1 MASERKPFLTWLIV
15 ITAVGAAL
23 RVFRLNE
30 IPFTYDELSAL
41 SRTHFNSFSELIQK
55 GVAGD
60 GHPAGVQV
68 FLYYWVK
75 LFGYQEWVVKLPF
88 ILMGILCI
96 PLIYQ
101 VGKKWFGR
109 SEAIIAA
116 CLMAGLQYPVMYSQ
130 IARPYISGLFLI
142 LLLAVIWNSVMDKA
156 TLRNLVAF
164 AVVLALCAY
173 NHYFSLLTA
182 AGMVAT
188 GLFVINR
195 KSLGKYVL
203 AILFSV
209 ALCLPHL
216 HVFLQQLQLKG
227 LEWVPAPTPGF
238 FKNYLYYIFNFS
250 NYILLAVALL
260 VAQGVYLYA
269 KSKPPVKFKYR
280 FIALLW
286 FAIPAT
292 VGYFYSLYRAP
303 VLETSVL
310 IFGFPFLILFICSFI
325 TLPTSYFREIEIAL
339 LLLILVASLGWERS
353 YYRIFYQA
361 QVEMFA
367 KHIAGYEKAYG
378 TGQVAAVVNTNPEY
392 LDTYKKKYSS
402 GWAYHTF
409 DSVGDNL
416 AWRRWLEKNNAKY
429 LILCNPP
436 IEWGSQYLAVAKEYY
451 SCVDSVYQGFAT
463 DIYVLKKDGARC
475 KAEPMPLFIYTLSD
489 STGVRVK
496 YKVKPAVNEAAGI
509 YVSCD
514 TVGDIGLFFATT
526 RQIGFDEKL
535 MVNISAEVYVDS
547 TKPEGGLTLTFKDL
561 KGRVLEERKSP
572 FQNFACNDTG
582 WRRVY
587 LTARLFHAPS
597 VKKVAFISA
606 DLYGKSGTC
615 TKFKNFKVEVVPD
628 NPVLYSLIKK

>member
-1 MASERKPFLTWLIV
+1 MDSERKPFLTWLIF

-23 RVFRLNE
+23 RMFRLNE

-41 SRTHFNSFSELIQK
+41 SRTHFNSFHDLIQK

-75 LFGYQEWVVKLPF
+75 IFGYQEWAVKLPF

-101 VGKKWFGR
+101 IGRKWFGK
-109 SEAIIAA
+109 SEGIIAA

-142 LLLAVIWNSVMDKA
+142 LLLAVIWNSVMAKA
-156 TLRNLVAF
+156 TVRNLFAF

-182 AGMVAT
+182 AGIVAT
-188 GLFVINR
+188 GLFVIDR
-195 KSLGKYVL
+195 KYLLKYML

-209 ALCLPHL
+209 ALCLPHS

-250 NYILLAVALL
+250 DYILVAVTLL
-260 VAQGVYLYA
+260 LAQGIYFYT
-269 KSKPPVKFKYR
+269 KSKPPVKLKFR
-280 FIALLW
+280 LIALLW
-286 FAIPAT
+286 FAIPAAI
-292 VGYFYSLYRAP
+292 GYFYSVYRAP

-310 IFGFPFLILFICSFI
+310 IFGFPFLLLFICSFV
-325 TLPTSYFREIEIAL
+325 TLPTSYFRDIEIGV
-339 LLLILVASLGWERS
+339 LLLILIVSLGWERS
-353 YYRIFYQA
+353 YYKLFYHA
-361 QVEMFA
+361 ETEMFA
-367 KHIAGYEKAYG
+367 RHIAGYEKAYG
-378 TGQVAAVVNTNPEY
+378 NGRVIAVVNTNPEY
-392 LDTYKKKYSS
+392 LDTYKKKYNS
-402 GWAYHTF
+402 GWSYQTF
-409 DSVGDNL
+409 ESIGDNP
-416 AWRRWLEKNNAKY
+416 AWRRWLEKSDAKY

-436 IEWGSQYLAVAKEYY
+436 IEWGSQYLAIAREYY
-451 SCVDSVYQGFAT
+451 NCVDSIYQGFTT
-463 DIYVLKKDGARC
+463 DIYVLKKGADGC
-475 KAEPMPLFIYTLSD
+475 KPDQVPLFSYTLND

-496 YKVKPAVNEAAGI
+496 YKVKPSVNEAKGI

-514 TVGDIGLFFATT
+514 PPGAAGLFFTT
-526 RQIGFDEKL
+526 ARQLGFGEKL
-535 MVNISAEVYVDS
+535 RVNISADVYVDS
-547 TKPEGGLTLTFKDL
+547 TKPEGCLTLKFSDRE
-561 KGRVLEERKSP
+561 GRVLEERESLI
-572 FQNFACNDTG
+572 QSFAGNDTG
-582 WRRVY
+582 WHTVY
-587 LTARLFHAPS
+587 LTARLYHAPS

-606 DLYGKSGTC
+606 DLYGKPETC